1 MKERERTQ
9 CLKKAVRLSKY
20 ISQVGMES
28 IEDHEKG
35 MEKKLSEMN
44 KCRAMSFGN

>member
-9 CLKKAVRLSKY
+9 CLKKAVKLSKHA
-20 ISQVGMES
+20 SQVGRES
-28 IEDHEKG
+28 IEDPEKG
-35 MEKKLSEMN
+35 IENKLLEMN